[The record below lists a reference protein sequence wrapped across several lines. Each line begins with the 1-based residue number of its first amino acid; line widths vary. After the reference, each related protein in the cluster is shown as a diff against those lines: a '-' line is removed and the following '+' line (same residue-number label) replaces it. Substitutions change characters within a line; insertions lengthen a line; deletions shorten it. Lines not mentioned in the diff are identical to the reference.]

1 MLSFTS
7 QLLWRSQINYNL
19 KQQFWWVSVDPFSH
33 WNHRTSQKFGEMR
46 RKSAKQKHE
55 ELLHKCFSFKT
66 LCEALRLFFLKISLQ
81 EEVGKCHSDNSGW
94 TEEGCAVKVDIDV
107 FLVMCSYEIE
117 AEVDTKQSTTE
128 NLIIE
133 GLFFIDLPFSFSVIC
148 VVWESAI
155 TAMSDV
161 FCWRIP
167 LLPSGNGLA
176 GSLAGT

>member
-1 MLSFTS
+1 MWILFHIEITELHRNSEKCAENQQSKSTRNFYINALAS
-7 QLLWRSQINYNL
+7 KHFVKLW
-19 KQQFWWVSVDPFSH
+19 
-33 WNHRTSQKFGEMR
+33 G
-46 RKSAKQKHE
+46 
-55 ELLHKCFSFKT
+55 CF
-66 LCEALRLFFLKISLQ
+66 FFKISLQ